1 MVAIVDNLERE
12 VTEHGIRLVTLEKKV
27 DKTEGAIENIHLLAL
42 SIKEIT
48 IGQEQLIQLVVFH

>member
-1 MVAIVDNLERE
+1 MDNLERE
-12 VTEHGIRLVTLEKKV
+12 VTEHGIRLDTLEKKV
-27 DKTEGAIENIHLLAL
+27 DKMEDLIENIHLLAL